1 MHAQLQFRR
10 ILRDRFR
17 SRKSAYGQKPVSL
30 NYYLF
35 NINIYVYTMRTHVV
49 RILSLDTFYLKNR
62 VLRQKKTCC
71 SETSFTNIWS
81 PNASENTETTEIISK
96 DAVGRAILRL

>member
-1 MHAQLQFRR
+1 
-10 ILRDRFR
+10 
-17 SRKSAYGQKPVSL
+17 
-30 NYYLF
+30 
-35 NINIYVYTMRTHVV
+35 MRTHVV

-81 PNASENTETTEIISK
+81 PNASENTETTEIISR